1 MTGSPKS
8 HSRTII
14 FRQRNPSTGWQVL
27 EAEIL
32 RQLGQEAEDDDDY
45 YGDGQVGKQQDE
57 LLEPAAQFAN
67 KQFQGFHLNSLLPTS
82 SKQKEGTGILEFH
95 GSRIS

>member
-14 FRQRNPSTGWQVL
+14 FRQCNPSTGWQV
-27 EAEIL
+27 AEIL

-67 KQFQGFHLNSLLPTS
+67 KQFQGFHLNSPPTNL
-82 SKQKEGTGILEFH
+82 K
-95 GSRIS
+95 